1 MSCLWQ
7 GSHIVNF
14 VEELAHPSRGEDV
27 SAGKHVAGPS
37 GDFAHVNDH
46 IVRGIHVCRDE
57 KTEGIS
63 HSRRAEY
70 IPAGVDV
77 AKSSDH
83 VAERAD
89 PPLRSSGPGGQ
100 NVNKVS
106 SGVYLKHQPTG
117 IEVKMTQERSQSLN
131 RYRAWKLLADKV
143 DEKIRGLKSA
153 RRQAIEKVRRQKRK
167 RSKRAKEKI
176 LQTKKLTGQ
185 KKKSRKINL
194 KDLF

>member
-1 MSCLWQ
+1 MDR
-7 GSHIVNF
+7 NF
-14 VEELAHPSRGEDV
+14 SVSMEKEAALKQRLVQLGINDADVEERFIR
-27 SAGKHVAGPS
+27 S
-37 GDFAHVNDH
+37 G
-46 IVRGIHVCRDE
+46 
-57 KTEGIS
+57 
-63 HSRRAEY
+63 
-70 IPAGVDV
+70 
-77 AKSSDH
+77 
-83 VAERAD
+83 
-89 PPLRSSGPGGQ
+89 GPGGQ
-100 NVNKVS
+100 NVNEVS

>member
-1 MSCLWQ
+1 
-7 GSHIVNF
+7 
-14 VEELAHPSRGEDV
+14 
-27 SAGKHVAGPS
+27 
-37 GDFAHVNDH
+37 
-46 IVRGIHVCRDE
+46 
-57 KTEGIS
+57 
-63 HSRRAEY
+63 
-70 IPAGVDV
+70 
-77 AKSSDH
+77 
-83 VAERAD
+83 
-89 PPLRSSGPGGQ
+89 
-100 NVNKVS
+100 
-106 SGVYLKHQPTG
+106 
-117 IEVKMTQERSQSLN
+117 MTQERSQSLN